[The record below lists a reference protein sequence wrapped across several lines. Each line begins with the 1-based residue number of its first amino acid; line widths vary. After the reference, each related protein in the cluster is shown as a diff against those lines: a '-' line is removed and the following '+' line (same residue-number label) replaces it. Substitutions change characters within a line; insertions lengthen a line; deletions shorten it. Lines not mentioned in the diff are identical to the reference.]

1 MQVRL
6 PQRNPKFFAK
16 RGLILLLS
24 LVLALSNFMFA
35 AATEEAEASSVQIVK
50 KGGEN
55 RSADG
60 NVSVSKTIEKT
71 ELENIFDITLQV
83 KTKEKLSELSQKP
96 DMAVVV
102 VMDISNTMTYAFGS
116 TNRAEVGSR
125 KYDAAME
132 SAATFIDS
140 FAANASDS
148 SQIGYVAFNTDAHQ
162 IMQLRSC
169 SAGDADIVKKQIQT
183 ETNKALKLIENNE
196 SKERFTNIEAGLK
209 MAEDMLTGAPAQIED
224 RYIIFLS
231 DGFPTTYIEN
241 DYKGYDPYCTSG
253 EPGSDGVFYD
263 SITKKYCDY
272 GTSYS
277 DKAAIRSRQA
287 AESIKAKGIKIFSI
301 GIDIGGQTIEK
312 FVETL

>member
-35 AATEEAEASSVQIVK
+35 AAVEEAEASSVQIVK

-102 VMDISNTMTYAFGS
+102 VMDVSNTMTYAFGS
-116 TNRAEVGSR
+116 TTRAEVGSR

-148 SQIGYVAFNTDAHQ
+148 SRIGYVAFNTDAHQ
-162 IMQLRSC
+162 IMQLR
-169 SAGDADIVKKQIQT
+169 
-183 ETNKALKLIENNE
+183 
-196 SKERFTNIEAGLK
+196 
-209 MAEDMLTGAPAQIED
+209 
-224 RYIIFLS
+224 
-231 DGFPTTYIEN
+231 
-241 DYKGYDPYCTSG
+241 
-253 EPGSDGVFYD
+253 
-263 SITKKYCDY
+263 
-272 GTSYS
+272 
-277 DKAAIRSRQA
+277 
-287 AESIKAKGIKIFSI
+287 
-301 GIDIGGQTIEK
+301 
-312 FVETL
+312 

>member
-35 AATEEAEASSVQIVK
+35 AAAEEAEASSVQIVK

-102 VMDISNTMTYAFGS
+102 VMDISNTMTYGFGS
-116 TNRAEVGSR
+116 TTRAEVGSR

-169 SAGDADIVKKQIQT
+169 STGDADIVKNQIQT
-183 ETNKALKLIENNE
+183 ETNKVLELIENDE
-196 SKERFTNIEAGLK
+196 SKKRFTNIEAGLK
-209 MAEDMLTGAPAQIED
+209 MADDMLGRRACAD
-224 RYIIFLS
+224 
-231 DGFPTTYIEN
+231 
-241 DYKGYDPYCTSG
+241 
-253 EPGSDGVFYD
+253 
-263 SITKKYCDY
+263 
-272 GTSYS
+272 
-277 DKAAIRSRQA
+277 
-287 AESIKAKGIKIFSI
+287 
-301 GIDIGGQTIEK
+301 
-312 FVETL
+312 